1 MITEVETACT
11 CYASIPLQHR
21 RRDRPIWLKAAER
34 ARPSFVW
41 FQTRV
46 RIWIRL
52 VYRGSLPSL
61 LHHSLRGSSPV
72 ASFLSW
78 LAKVPVLQPH
88 GGQAH
93 RLNCLQRR
101 MLRAMLLQLQQ
112 CDLTSTKQLHLSPC
126 VSPASLSAAAA
137 GFLVDLAMHLNPS
150 TYAFYPA

>member
-1 MITEVETACT
+1 MIAEVETART
-11 CYASIPLQHR
+11 CYASILLQHR
-21 RRDRPIWLKAAER
+21 RRDGPIWVEAAQR

-52 VYRGSLPSL
+52 VYPGSLPFL
-61 LHHSLRGSSPV
+61 LHNSHRGSSPV
-72 ASFLSW
+72 ASLSSSP
-78 LAKVPVLQPH
+78 AKDPVLQPL

-112 CDLTSTKQLHLSPC
+112 CDLTSTKQLHISPC
-126 VSPASLSAAAA
+126 VSPAPLSAAAA
-137 GFLVDLAMHLNPS
+137 GFLVDLAMRLNPS